1 MDYKK
6 LSVAALIAL
15 GSSMVFAQDAE
26 IATWSG
32 FRKAAVSFTF
42 DDGPQSDVDIAMP
55 MFEKYGYTATFNIVT
70 NWANG
75 GNNGMLNWNGV
86 GQLASA
92 GHEIASHSDSHPQ
105 NGAMPTSEIASSKGT
120 LNQKVQQD
128 YGVITLAY
136 PNCNTPGD
144 QQVLQNYVVGRI
156 CNASWSGGSDIM
168 SKDGPSNWAAVAA
181 MMTGS
186 NGTSDFKGN
195 MDKALNQGGWVA
207 FLTHGFTTGSNGFAT
222 YSPTDASGMDGAL
235 QYAKQKDSDF
245 WVAPMGYVAMYIKE
259 RKASKIEPQDGGAA
273 NSMTFKLSH
282 TIADNI
288 SKYDY
293 PLSIK
298 VKTSWSNVEVTQD
311 GAKLESKVDGGY
323 VYFDAVPN
331 AGSIVVKDA
340 NASVESSSSSEVESS
355 SSEFLCDALIPG
367 CGDNPWAI
375 APEIQDNF
383 HFAVYRS
390 SDNYI
395 VVSGAQGHEIT
406 VFNSLGHKLR
416 TTRGL
421 GAEQKVYTG
430 AKGVYI
436 VKVGN
441 KTRKVKL

>member
-26 IATWSG
+26 IATWAG
-32 FRKAAVSFTF
+32 FRKGAASFTF
-42 DDGPQSDVDIAMP
+42 DDGAPSHVSDGAPVFD
-55 MFEKYGYTATFNIVT
+55 KYGYKGTFNLVF
-70 NWANG
+70 
-75 GNNGMLNWNGV
+75 NWNPNWSGFQ
-86 GQLASA
+86 GMADN
-92 GHEIASHSDSHPQ
+92 GHEIASHSNSHGQ
-105 NGAMPTSEIASSKGT
+105 NMSGEEASSKQNINGKIT
-120 LNQKVQQD
+120 QK
-128 YGVITLAY
+128 YGIVTLAY
-136 PNCNTPGD
+136 PNCNVPSESA
-144 QQVLQNYVVGRI
+144 VLQNYIVGRI
-156 CNASWSGGSDIM
+156 CNGSWQSIPDAMG
-168 SKDGPSNWAAVAA
+168 KDGPSNWAKTPAL
-181 MMTGS
+181 MTGDEGQIKSTNDFTGQMQKVVQS
-186 NGTSDFKGN
+186 N
-195 MDKALNQGGWVA
+195 GWVA
-207 FLTHGFTTGSNGFAT
+207 FLTHGFKEKNNGSAQ
-222 YSPTDASGMDGAL
+222 YSPTDLGAIEGAL
-235 QYAKQKDSDF
+235 KWAQQNDKDI

-259 RKASKIEPQDGGAA
+259 RNASKIEPQDGGAA
-273 NSMTFKLSH
+273 NSMSFKLSH

-298 VKTSWSNVEVTQD
+298 VKTSWSSVEVTQD

-331 AGSIVVKDA
+331 AGLIVVKDA